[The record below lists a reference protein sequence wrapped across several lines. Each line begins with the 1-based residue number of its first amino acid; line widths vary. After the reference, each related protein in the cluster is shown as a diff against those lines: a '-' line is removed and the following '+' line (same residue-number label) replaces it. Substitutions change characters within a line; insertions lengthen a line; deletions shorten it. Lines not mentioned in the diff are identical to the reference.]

1 MSDLLVE
8 TVAHTEAP
16 ANAGPARRRRR
27 RGWARWATVAVAAA
41 VLLLAAGWA
50 LIPSVFAGGDPYAL
64 VPRDKMQPPSLHHW
78 FGTDSIGRDL
88 YTRMVHGAE
97 LSLSATISAVAIA
110 FVVGSV
116 VGLLAG
122 AIGGVVDTVLMRV
135 VDVLLS
141 IPTLLLSLA
150 VVTALGFGTTN
161 VAIAVG
167 VTMIAGFARVMR
179 AEVARV
185 RHATY
190 VEAAFLAGS
199 RWPSV
204 LRNHILRNAI
214 APVIG
219 LAAAQFG
226 LAVLLVSSLSFLG
239 FGAKP
244 PSPEWGTLIADGRNY
259 LVTAWWL
266 TVIPGLV
273 IVAVVV
279 SAHRVGRALQDRR

>member
-8 TVAHTEAP
+8 SVNRTDAP
-16 ANAGPARRRRR
+16 PQSTPARRRR
-27 RGWARWATVAVAAA
+27 RGWARWITVVVAATI
-41 VLLLAAGWA
+41 LLLAAGWA
-50 LIPSVFAGGDPYAL
+50 LFPSVFASGNPYAL

-88 YTRMVHGAE
+88 YTRVVHGAE

-122 AIGGVVDTVLMRV
+122 AIGGAVDTILMRV

-204 LRNHILRNAI
+204 LVNHILRNAI
-214 APVIG
+214 GPVVG